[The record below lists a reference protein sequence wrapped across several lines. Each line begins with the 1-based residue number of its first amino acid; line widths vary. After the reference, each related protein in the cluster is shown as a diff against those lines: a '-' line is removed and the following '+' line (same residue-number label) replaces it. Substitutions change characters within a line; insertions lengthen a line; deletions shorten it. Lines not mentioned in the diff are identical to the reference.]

1 MGKKIAKGFYSLSY
15 ILFCVFA
22 AAMLLF
28 GLKVWNDAEFL
39 FATQKTIVLIV
50 IVAAGAFFLGAFFLK
65 LNNVLKS
72 WKEKHLWTA
81 IAIIS
86 ILAVA
91 LQFLVLNLLEIS
103 YLWDGVN
110 VFSSAVSRLK
120 GNDVVEL
127 YFSRYANQNGFLAV
141 TYSLLKAG
149 KLFGLAEADYVYY
162 LNVCNLI
169 FMDTAI
175 ALAAAI
181 LYRLRKEKKAAAV
194 LLFLIITALNPFI
207 YLWTA
212 FYYTSVLVMP
222 VFLGIV
228 YLALCMEGQQKWQI
242 KLGQT
247 AALAILLVFGT
258 RLRQTTLIL
267 AIAIMLAK
275 LVDFGLRNKFSGIF
289 SDKFQDKNKVI
300 QRKTN
305 AQEADEAGKESNT
318 AFKTKRNCMAA
329 IYTAVFCLCLLLTNY
344 ACKSYE
350 AKINNLDTTDTAFP
364 AIHWIMMGLDH
375 GGEYNNSDADYT
387 ASFPTHEEKVRGDM
401 ELLTARLKHFGVKGI
416 SKTYLQKFISTWVS
430 ASNAYPFRLSVCQ
443 KYTAVHD
450 LIFGDKK
457 DFAIYYH
464 QIYQIFLLFFI
475 LSGAILQWKEKKP
488 DSIYILQLSFLG
500 TILFHLLWEAG
511 PLYSVSLQI
520 VYFLLGAYGILG
532 ISEKTGVF
540 KTQTTKIHTVEAQTV
555 EAQDMGKQAVES
567 KAVEKKA
574 TEKKEVKNRTVDKK
588 ESAQPAEPAKT
599 CGSKNHLINVLFFVG
614 MCITALFFLCN
625 INTFTKETKER
636 EKRVVNQYLA
646 SDNLKIQN
654 GEQVSQTFLATRDFN
669 YLNIHLCNHENE
681 KNTSVYRLTLSGEK
695 HGIVYEEIIYAKD
708 ILLDSFLMRA
718 FDTVSIQEPEQ
729 FTLSLKAVESEG
741 DNFLEV
747 IYFQMKDYDPYTKG
761 IFTKDGKTLKGDMFL
776 MISEKTNGPYTGR
789 KLYAITACLFL
800 LMEGAVWIFAAGRKN
815 RISYD
820 SGTNGNELK

>member
-28 GLKVWNDAEFL
+28 GLEVWNDAEFL
-39 FATQKTIVLIV
+39 FATQKTIVLAF

-65 LNNVLKS
+65 LSHTLENI
-72 WKEKHLWTA
+72 KEKKLWTF
-81 IAIIS
+81 IALIS
-86 ILAVA
+86 IFMMI
-91 LQFLVLNLLEIS
+91 LQFLVLNMLEIS

-127 YFSRYANQNGFLAV
+127 YFSRYTNQNGFLAV
-141 TYSLLKAG
+141 TYSLLKIG

-162 LNVCNLI
+162 LNIWNLI
-169 FMDTAI
+169 FMDVAI

-181 LYRLRKEKKAAAV
+181 LYRLRKEKKAASV
-194 LLFLIITALNPFI
+194 LLFLLITALNPFI

-212 FYYTSVLVMP
+212 FYYTSILVMP

-228 YLALCMEGQQKWQI
+228 YLVLCMEGQEKWQI
-242 KLGQT
+242 KMGQT
-247 AALAILLVFGT
+247 AILAVLFVLGT
-258 RLRQTTLIL
+258 RLRQTTVIL
-267 AIAIMLAK
+267 AIAIILAK
-275 LVDFGLRNKFSGIF
+275 LVALG
-289 SDKFQDKNKVI
+289 
-300 QRKTN
+300 
-305 AQEADEAGKESNT
+305 
-318 AFKTKRNCMAA
+318 FKTKKGDAA
-329 IYTAVFCLCLLLTNY
+329 FKSKRGYMVAAYIAVFCLCLFLTNY

-350 AKINNLDTTDTAFP
+350 TRINNLDTKDTAFP

-387 ASFPTHEEKVRGDM
+387 ASFPTHEEKVQGDM

-416 SKTYLQKFISTWVS
+416 SKTYLQKFINTWVS

-443 KYTAVHD
+443 KYTAAHD

-457 DFAIYYH
+457 DFVIYYH

-475 LSGAILQWKEKKP
+475 LSGAISQWREKRP

-520 VYFLLGAYGILG
+520 VYFLLGTYGIV
-532 ISEKTGVF
+532 SFSTKAGVF
-540 KTQTTKIHTVEAQTV
+540 EIQK
-555 EAQDMGKQAVES
+555 MRS
-567 KAVEKKA
+567 Y
-574 TEKKEVKNRTVDKK
+574 
-588 ESAQPAEPAKT
+588 
-599 CGSKNHLINVLFFVG
+599 LINALFLIGIF
-614 MCITALFFLCN
+614 ITALFFLCN
-625 INTFTKETKER
+625 VNTFTKETKER

-646 SDNLKIQN
+646 SDNLKIEN

-681 KNTSVYRLTLSGEK
+681 KNTSVYQLTLSGDK
-695 HGIVYEEIIYAKD
+695 HGTVYEETIYAKD
-708 ILLDSFLMRA
+708 ILLDSFLMRT

-729 FTLSLKAVESEG
+729 FTLSLKALESQGE
-741 DNFLEV
+741 DFLEV

-761 IFTKDGKTLKGDMFL
+761 TFIKDGNTLKGDMFL
-776 MISEKTNGPYTGR
+776 MISEKTNAPYVGR
-789 KLYAITACLFL
+789 KLYAITAGLFL
-800 LMEGAVWIFAAGRKN
+800 LAEIAVWLFVKRKKQV
-815 RISYD
+815 R
-820 SGTNGNELK
+820 

>member
-28 GLKVWNDAEFL
+28 GLEVWNDAEFL
-39 FATQKTIVLIV
+39 FATQKPIVLAL

-65 LNNVLKS
+65 LSHVLHNS
-72 WKEKHLWTA
+72 KEKRLWTA
-81 IAIIS
+81 IAFISLLMII
-86 ILAVA
+86 
-91 LQFLVLNLLEIS
+91 LQFLALHVLEIS

-127 YFSRYANQNGFLAV
+127 YFSRYTNQNGFLAV
-141 TYSLLKAG
+141 TYSLLKIG
-149 KLFGLAEADYVYY
+149 RLFGLAEADYVYY
-162 LNVCNLI
+162 LNIWNLI
-169 FMDTAI
+169 FMDGAI

-212 FYYTSVLVMP
+212 FYYTSILVMP

-228 YLALCMEGQQKWQI
+228 YLLLCMEEQKKWQI
-242 KLGQT
+242 KMGQT
-247 AALAILLVFGT
+247 VMLAVLFVLGT
-258 RLRQTTLIL
+258 RLRQTTVIL
-267 AIAIMLAK
+267 AIAVILTK
-275 LVDFGLRNKFSGIF
+275 LVTVGFRREKG
-289 SDKFQDKNKVI
+289 
-300 QRKTN
+300 
-305 AQEADEAGKESNT
+305 AEATVS
-318 AFKTKRNCMAA
+318 KRGYLTVVY
-329 IYTAVFCLCLLLTNY
+329 IAVFCLCLFLTNY

-350 AKINNLDTTDTAFP
+350 TKINNLDTTDTAFP

-387 ASFPTHEEKVRGDM
+387 ASFLTHEEKVQGDI
-401 ELLTARLKHFGVKGI
+401 ELLTARLKHFGIRGI
-416 SKTYLQKFISTWVS
+416 SKTYLQKFINTWVS

-450 LIFGDKK
+450 LVFGDKK
-457 DFAIYYH
+457 DFVIYYH

-475 LSGAILQWKEKKP
+475 LSGAIRKWKEKKP
-488 DSIYILQLSFLG
+488 DGIYILQLSFLG

-520 VYFLLGAYGILG
+520 VYFLLGAYGILNFPP
-532 ISEKTGVF
+532 KPA
-540 KTQTTKIHTVEAQTV
+540 TK
-555 EAQDMGKQAVES
+555 KQAIM
-567 KAVEKKA
+567 
-574 TEKKEVKNRTVDKK
+574 
-588 ESAQPAEPAKT
+588 QPAEHTGAH
-599 CGSKNHLINVLFFVG
+599 GSKGYLKNTLFFVG
-614 MCITALFFLCN
+614 ICITALFFLCN

-646 SDNLKIQN
+646 SDNLKVQKD
-654 GEQVSQTFLATRDFN
+654 EQVSQTFLATRDFN

-681 KNTSVYRLTLSGEK
+681 KNTSIYQLTLSGEK
-695 HGIVYEEIIYAKD
+695 HGIVYEETIYAKD
-708 ILLDSFLMRA
+708 ILLDSFLMRT
-718 FDTVSIQEPEQ
+718 FETVSIQDPEQ
-729 FTLSLKAVESEG
+729 FTLSLKALESQG

-747 IYFQMKDYDPYTKG
+747 IYFQMKDYNPYTKG
-761 IFTKDGKTLKGDMFL
+761 IFAKDGNTLKGDMFL
-776 MISEKTNGPYTGR
+776 MISEKTNAPYVGR
-789 KLYAITACLFL
+789 KPYAIVAGLFL
-800 LMEGAVWIFAAGRKN
+800 LVELAVWLFVAGAGRKRSPDNNN
-815 RISYD
+815 RI
-820 SGTNGNELK
+820 NAEIE

>member
-28 GLKVWNDAEFL
+28 GLEVWNDAEFL
-39 FATQKTIVLIV
+39 FATQKTIVIALIV
-50 IVAAGAFFLGAFFLK
+50 TAGAFFLGAFFLK
-65 LNNVLKS
+65 LSHTLENIE
-72 WKEKHLWTA
+72 EKKLWTS
-81 IAIIS
+81 IALIS
-86 ILAVA
+86 IFVMI
-91 LQFLVLNLLEIS
+91 LQFLVLNMLEIS

-141 TYSLLKAG
+141 TYSLLKIG

-162 LNVCNLI
+162 LNIWNLI
-169 FMDTAI
+169 FMDVAI

-181 LYRLRKEKKAAAV
+181 LYRLRKEKKAASV
-194 LLFLIITALNPFI
+194 LLFLMITALNPFI

-212 FYYTSVLVMP
+212 FYYTSILVMP

-228 YLALCMEGQQKWQI
+228 YLVLCMEGQKKWQI
-242 KLGQT
+242 KMVQT
-247 AALAILLVFGT
+247 AILAVLFVLGT
-258 RLRQTTLIL
+258 RLRQTTVIL
-267 AIAIMLAK
+267 AIAIILAK
-275 LVDFGLRNKFSGIF
+275 LVALGLKT
-289 SDKFQDKNKVI
+289 KNGD
-300 QRKTN
+300 
-305 AQEADEAGKESNT
+305 A
-318 AFKTKRNCMAA
+318 AFKSKRGYMAA
-329 IYTAVFCLCLLLTNY
+329 AYAAVFCLCLFLTNY
-344 ACKSYE
+344 TCKSYE
-350 AKINNLDTTDTAFP
+350 TRINNLDTRDTAFP

-387 ASFPTHEEKVRGDM
+387 ASFPTHDEKVQGDM

-416 SKTYLQKFISTWVS
+416 SKTYLQKFINTWVS

-443 KYTAVHD
+443 KYTAAHD

-457 DFAIYYH
+457 DFVIYYH

-475 LSGAILQWKEKKP
+475 LSGAISQWREKRA

-520 VYFLLGAYGILG
+520 VYFLLGTFGIV
-532 ISEKTGVF
+532 SFSTKAGVS
-540 KTQTTKIHTVEAQTV
+540 KIQK
-555 EAQDMGKQAVES
+555 MRGY
-567 KAVEKKA
+567 
-574 TEKKEVKNRTVDKK
+574 
-588 ESAQPAEPAKT
+588 
-599 CGSKNHLINVLFFVG
+599 LINALFFIG
-614 MCITALFFLCN
+614 ICITALFFLCN
-625 INTFTKETKER
+625 VNTFTKETRER

-646 SDNLKIQN
+646 SDNLKIEK

-681 KNTSVYRLTLSGEK
+681 KNTSVYQLTLSGEK
-695 HGIVYEEIIYAKD
+695 HGTVYEETIYAKD
-708 ILLDSFLMRA
+708 ILLDSFLMRT
-718 FDTVSIQEPEQ
+718 FDTVSIEEPEQ
-729 FTLSLKAVESEG
+729 FTLSLKALESEG
-741 DNFLEV
+741 DNFLEI

-761 IFTKDGKTLKGDMFL
+761 IFAKDGKALKGDMFL
-776 MISEKTNGPYTGR
+776 MISEKTNGYYTGR
-789 KLYAITACLFL
+789 KLYAITAGFFL
-800 LMEGAVWIFAAGRKN
+800 LIEGAVWLFVKGRRK
-815 RISYD
+815 
-820 SGTNGNELK
+820 SGQIATKPDNNGKGNQRQ

>member
-28 GLKVWNDAEFL
+28 GLEVWNDAEFL
-39 FATQKTIVLIV
+39 FATQKTIVIAL

-65 LNNVLKS
+65 LSHTL
-72 WKEKHLWTA
+72 EKIEEKKLWTS
-81 IAIIS
+81 IALIS
-86 ILAVA
+86 IFVII
-91 LQFLVLNLLEIS
+91 LQFLVLNMLEIS

-127 YFSRYANQNGFLAV
+127 YFSRYTNQNGFLAV
-141 TYSLLKAG
+141 TYSLLKTG

-162 LNVCNLI
+162 LNIWNLI
-169 FMDTAI
+169 FMDVAI
-175 ALAAAI
+175 ALAAAV
-181 LYRLRKEKKAAAV
+181 LYRLRKEKKAASV
-194 LLFLIITALNPFI
+194 LLFLMITALNPFI

-212 FYYTSVLVMP
+212 FYYTSILVMP

-228 YLALCMEGQQKWQI
+228 YLVLCMQGQEKWQI
-242 KLGQT
+242 KMGQT
-247 AALAILLVFGT
+247 AILAVLFVLGT
-258 RLRQTTLIL
+258 RLRQTTVIL
-267 AIAIMLAK
+267 AIAIILAK
-275 LVDFGLRNKFSGIF
+275 LVALGLKR
-289 SDKFQDKNKVI
+289 KNGAVQK
-300 QRKTN
+300 KMN
-305 AQEADEAGKESNT
+305 EQEADGLRKKGDA
-318 AFKTKRNCMAA
+318 AFNSKRGYMAA
-329 IYTAVFCLCLLLTNY
+329 AYTAVFCLCLFLTNY

-350 AKINNLDTTDTAFP
+350 TRINNLDTKDTAFP

-387 ASFPTHEEKVRGDM
+387 ASFPTHEEKVQGDM

-416 SKTYLQKFISTWVS
+416 SKTYLQKFINTWVS

-457 DFAIYYH
+457 DFVIYYH

-475 LSGAILQWKEKKP
+475 LSGAISQWREKRA

-520 VYFLLGAYGILG
+520 VYFLLGTYGIV
-532 ISEKTGVF
+532 SFSTKAGVF
-540 KTQTTKIHTVEAQTV
+540 EIQK
-555 EAQDMGKQAVES
+555 MRGY
-567 KAVEKKA
+567 
-574 TEKKEVKNRTVDKK
+574 
-588 ESAQPAEPAKT
+588 
-599 CGSKNHLINVLFFVG
+599 LINALFFIG
-614 MCITALFFLCN
+614 ICITALFFLCN
-625 INTFTKETKER
+625 VNTFTKETRER

-646 SDNLKIQN
+646 SDNLKIEK

-681 KNTSVYRLTLSGEK
+681 KNTSVYQLTLSGEE
-695 HGIVYEEIIYAKD
+695 HGTVYEETIYAKD
-708 ILLDSFLMRA
+708 ILLDSFLMRT
-718 FDTVSIQEPEQ
+718 FDTVSIEEPEQ
-729 FTLSLKAVESEG
+729 FTLSLKALESEG
-741 DNFLEV
+741 DNFLEI

-761 IFTKDGKTLKGDMFL
+761 IFAKDGKALKGDMFL
-776 MISEKTNGPYTGR
+776 MISEKTNGSYTGR
-789 KLYAITACLFL
+789 KLYAITAGLFL
-800 LMEGAVWIFAAGRKN
+800 LIEGAVWLFVKGRRKAGQIATESDN
-815 RISYD
+815 
-820 SGTNGNELK
+820 NGKGNQRQ

>member
-39 FATQKTIVLIV
+39 FATQKPIVLI
-50 IVAAGAFFLGAFFLK
+50 ISVAAGAFFLGAFFLK

-72 WKEKHLWTA
+72 WKEKNLWTA

-149 KLFGLAEADYVYY
+149 KLFGLAETDYVYY

-228 YLALCMEGQQKWQI
+228 YLALCMEEQQKWQI

-247 AALAILLVFGT
+247 AALAILLVLGT

-267 AIAIMLAK
+267 VIAIVLEK
-275 LVDFGLRNKFSGIF
+275 LVAFGLRN
-289 SDKFQDKNKVI
+289 
-300 QRKTN
+300 
-305 AQEADEAGKESNT
+305 T
-318 AFKTKRNCMAA
+318 ASQAKRSCMTA
-329 IYTAVFCLCLLLTNY
+329 IYTAGFCLCLFFTNY
-344 ACKSYE
+344 TCKSYE

-401 ELLTARLKHFGVKGI
+401 ELLTARLKHFGIKGI

-443 KYTAVHD
+443 KYMAVHD

-488 DSIYILQLSFLG
+488 DSIYILQLAFLG

-520 VYFLLGAYGILG
+520 VYFLLGAYGILS
-532 ISEKTGVF
+532 ISEKTGAF
-540 KTQTTKIHTVEAQTV
+540 KTQAA
-555 EAQDMGKQAVES
+555 EAQDMGRQAVES
-567 KAVEKKA
+567 KTVEKKA
-574 TEKKEVKNRTVDKK
+574 TEKKEVKNRTADKK
-588 ESAQPAEPAKT
+588 ESAHPAEPVKE
-599 CGSKNHLINVLFFVG
+599 CGSKNHLINVLFFAG

-681 KNTSVYRLTLSGEK
+681 KNTSVYQLTLSGEK
-695 HGIVYEEIIYAKD
+695 HGIVYEETIYAKD

-761 IFTKDGKTLKGDMFL
+761 TFTKDGKTLKGDMFL
-776 MISEKTNGPYTGR
+776 MISEKTNSPYTGR
-789 KLYAITACLFL
+789 KLYAITACLLL
-800 LMEGAVWIFAAGRKN
+800 LMEGAVWIFVAGRKN
-815 RISYD
+815 RI
-820 SGTNGNELK
+820 

>member
-28 GLKVWNDAEFL
+28 GFEVWNDAEFL
-39 FATQKTIVLIV
+39 FATQKRIVLAL

-65 LNNVLKS
+65 LSNTLENIE
-72 WKEKHLWTA
+72 EKKLWTS
-81 IAIIS
+81 IALIS
-86 ILAVA
+86 IFMII
-91 LQFLVLNLLEIS
+91 LQFLVLNMLEIS

-141 TYSLLKAG
+141 TYSLLKIG

-162 LNVCNLI
+162 LNIWNLI
-169 FMDTAI
+169 FMDGAI

-181 LYRLRKEKKAAAV
+181 LCRLRKEKKAAAV
-194 LLFLIITALNPFI
+194 LLFLMITALNPFI

-212 FYYTSVLVMP
+212 FYYTSILVMP
-222 VFLGIV
+222 VYLGIV
-228 YLALCMEGQQKWQI
+228 YLTLCMEGQEKWQI
-242 KLGQT
+242 KMGQT
-247 AALAILLVFGT
+247 AILAVLVVLGT
-258 RLRQTTLIL
+258 RLRQTTVIL
-267 AIAIMLAK
+267 AIAIVLAK
-275 LVDFGLRNKFSGIF
+275 LVAFGFRR
-289 SDKFQDKNKVI
+289 KNKAA
-300 QRKTN
+300 RKKRN
-305 AQEADEAGKESNT
+305 EQEADGLRK
-318 AFKTKRNCMAA
+318 KGD
-329 IYTAVFCLCLLLTNY
+329 AVFRPKRRYVAAGYIIVFGICLFLTNY
-344 ACKSYE
+344 TCKSYE
-350 AKINNLDTTDTAFP
+350 TRINNLDTTDTAFP

-387 ASFPTHEEKVRGDM
+387 ASFPTREEKVQGDM

-457 DFAIYYH
+457 DFVIYYH

-475 LSGAILQWKEKKP
+475 LSGAISQWKEKKP
-488 DSIYILQLSFLG
+488 GSIYILQLSFLG

-520 VYFLLGAYGILG
+520 VYFLLGAYGILS
-532 ISEKTGVF
+532 ISEKAGAF
-540 KTQTTKIHTVEAQTV
+540 KTQATETQDIGKQTIKRQTV
-555 EAQDMGKQAVES
+555 EKQAITQLAEH
-567 KAVEKKA
+567 
-574 TEKKEVKNRTVDKK
+574 VKRY
-588 ESAQPAEPAKT
+588 
-599 CGSKNHLINVLFFVG
+599 GSKGGLINVLFLIGF
-614 MCITALFFLCN
+614 CITALFFLCN
-625 INTFTKETKER
+625 VQTFTKETKER

-646 SDNLKIQN
+646 SDNLKIEK

-695 HGIVYEEIIYAKD
+695 HGTVYEETIYAKD
-708 ILLDSFLMRA
+708 ILLDSFLMRT
-718 FDTVSIQEPEQ
+718 FDTVSIEEPEQ
-729 FTLSLKAVESEG
+729 FTLSLKALESEG
-741 DNFLEV
+741 DNFLEI
-747 IYFQMKDYDPYTKG
+747 IYFQMKDYDPYVKG
-761 IFTKDGKTLKGDMFL
+761 IFTKDEKVLKGDMFL
-776 MISEKTNGPYTGR
+776 MISEKTNGSYTGR
-789 KLYAITACLFL
+789 KFYAIAAGLFL
-800 LMEGAVWIFAAGRKN
+800 LVEGAVWIFVKGRKN
-815 RISYD
+815 RV
-820 SGTNGNELK
+820 

>member
-15 ILFCVFA
+15 ILFCVFVT
-22 AAMLLF
+22 AMLLF

-39 FATQKTIVLIV
+39 FATQKNVVLLV
-50 IVAAGAFFLGAFFLK
+50 IVAAGAFFLGVFFLK
-65 LNNVLKS
+65 LSNILKS
-72 WKEKHLWTA
+72 WKEKKLWAA
-81 IAIIS
+81 IALVS
-86 ILAVA
+86 ILAIV
-91 LQFLVLNLLEIS
+91 LQLLVLNMLEIS

-120 GNDVVEL
+120 GNSVVEL

-175 ALAAAI
+175 ALGAAI
-181 LYRLRKEKKAAAV
+181 LYRLRKEKKAATV
-194 LLFLIITALNPFI
+194 LLFLLITALNPFI

-212 FYYTSVLVMP
+212 FYYTSILVMP
-222 VFLGIV
+222 IFLGIV
-228 YLALCMEGQQKWQI
+228 YLALCMEEQQKWQI
-242 KLGQT
+242 KMGQT
-247 AALAILLVFGT
+247 AALAILLVLGT

-267 AIAIMLAK
+267 AIAIVLAK
-275 LVDFGLRNKFSGIF
+275 LVAFGLRN
-289 SDKFQDKNKVI
+289 
-300 QRKTN
+300 
-305 AQEADEAGKESNT
+305 T
-318 AFKTKRNCMAA
+318 ASKTKGSCMAA
-329 IYTAVFCLCLLLTNY
+329 IYTAVFCLCLFLTNY

-350 AKINNLDTTDTAFP
+350 AKISNLDTTDTAFP

-387 ASFPTHEEKVRGDM
+387 ASFPTHEEKVKGDM
-401 ELLTARLKHFGVKGI
+401 DLLTARLKHFGVKGI

-457 DFAIYYH
+457 DFVIYYH

-488 DSIYILQLSFLG
+488 DSIYILQISFLG
-500 TILFHLLWEAG
+500 TILFHLIWEAG

-520 VYFLLGAYGILG
+520 VCFLLGAYGVLS
-532 ISEKTGVF
+532 ISEKAG
-540 KTQTTKIHTVEAQTV
+540 TVK
-555 EAQDMGKQAVES
+555 GYGNK
-567 KAVEKKA
+567 
-574 TEKKEVKNRTVDKK
+574 
-588 ESAQPAEPAKT
+588 
-599 CGSKNHLINVLFFVG
+599 GYLINTLFFIG

-625 INTFTKETKER
+625 TSTFTKETKER

-681 KNTSVYRLTLSGEK
+681 KNTSVYQLTLSGED
-695 HGIVYEEIIYAKD
+695 HGIVYEETIYAKD
-708 ILLDSFLMRA
+708 ILLDSFLMRT
-718 FDTVSIQEPEQ
+718 FDTVSIQEPER
-729 FTLSLKAVESEG
+729 FTLSLKAVESKG

-761 IFTKDGKTLKGDMFL
+761 VFTKNGKALKGDMFL
-776 MISEKTNGPYTGR
+776 MISEKTNSPYTGR

-800 LMEGAVWIFAAGRKN
+800 LMEGAVWIFVKGKKRSTK
-815 RISYD
+815 
-820 SGTNGNELK
+820 

>member
-28 GLKVWNDAEFL
+28 GLEVWNDAEFL
-39 FATQKTIVLIV
+39 FATQKSIVLAL

-65 LNNVLKS
+65 LSHTLK
-72 WKEKHLWTA
+72 KIEEKKLWTF
-81 IAIIS
+81 IALIS
-86 ILAVA
+86 IFMIIF
-91 LQFLVLNLLEIS
+91 QFLVLNMLEIS

-127 YFSRYANQNGFLAV
+127 YFSHYTNQNGFLAV
-141 TYSLLKAG
+141 TYSLLKIG

-162 LNVCNLI
+162 LNIWNLI
-169 FMDTAI
+169 FMDVAI

-181 LYRLRKEKKAAAV
+181 LYRLRKEKKAASV
-194 LLFLIITALNPFI
+194 LLFLLITALNPFI

-212 FYYTSVLVMP
+212 FYYTSILVMP

-228 YLALCMEGQQKWQI
+228 YLVLCMEGQEKWQI
-242 KLGQT
+242 KMGQT
-247 AALAILLVFGT
+247 AILAVLFVLGT
-258 RLRQTTLIL
+258 RLRQTTVIL
-267 AIAIMLAK
+267 AIAIILAK
-275 LVDFGLRNKFSGIF
+275 LVASGLKT
-289 SDKFQDKNKVI
+289 KNGAVQK
-300 QRKTN
+300 KMN
-305 AQEADEAGKESNT
+305 GQEADGLRKKGDV
-318 AFKTKRNCMAA
+318 AFNSKRGYMAA
-329 IYTAVFCLCLLLTNY
+329 AYTAVFCLCLFLTNY

-350 AKINNLDTTDTAFP
+350 TRINNLDTKDTAFP

-387 ASFPTHEEKVRGDM
+387 ASFPTHEEKVQGDM

-416 SKTYLQKFISTWVS
+416 SKTYLQKFINTWVS

-443 KYTAVHD
+443 KYTAAHD

-457 DFAIYYH
+457 DFVIYYH

-475 LSGAILQWKEKKP
+475 LSGAISKWREKRP

-520 VYFLLGAYGILG
+520 VYFLIGAYGVL
-532 ISEKTGVF
+532 SF
-540 KTQTTKIHTVEAQTV
+540 STKAGAFEIQK
-555 EAQDMGKQAVES
+555 MRGY
-567 KAVEKKA
+567 
-574 TEKKEVKNRTVDKK
+574 
-588 ESAQPAEPAKT
+588 
-599 CGSKNHLINVLFFVG
+599 LINALFFIG
-614 MCITALFFLCN
+614 ICITALFFLCN
-625 INTFTKETKER
+625 VNTFTKETRER

-646 SDNLKIQN
+646 SDNLKIEK

-681 KNTSVYRLTLSGEK
+681 KNTSVYQLTLSGEE
-695 HGIVYEEIIYAKD
+695 HGTVYEETIYAKD
-708 ILLDSFLMRA
+708 ILLDSFLMRT
-718 FDTVSIQEPEQ
+718 FDTVSIEEPEQ
-729 FTLSLKAVESEG
+729 FTLSLKALESEG
-741 DNFLEV
+741 DNFLEI

-761 IFTKDGKTLKGDMFL
+761 TFAKDGKALKGDMFL
-776 MISEKTNGPYTGR
+776 MISEKTNGSYTGR
-789 KLYAITACLFL
+789 KLYAITAGLFL
-800 LMEGAVWIFAAGRKN
+800 LIEGAVWLFVKGRRKAGQIASEPDN
-815 RISYD
+815 
-820 SGTNGNELK
+820 NGKGNQRQ